1 MEKADDNPFVQEH
14 VDLLESIRNNK
25 PINEGKQIAHSTMTA
40 ILGRESAYTGKELT
54 WDEVYN
60 SDLDLVPKK
69 FEWGEMEFAQ
79 VPVPGITPL
88 SRVL

>member
-14 VDLLESIRNNK
+14 IDLLESIRNNK
-25 PINEGKQIAHSTMTA
+25 PINEGKQIAHSSMTA

-69 FEWGEMEFAQ
+69 FEWGDMDFAK
-79 VPVPGITPL
+79 VPIPGITPL